1 MRFIIL
7 FLLLSPLFS
16 QDGTYDK
23 IIKDHDSAV
32 KEIFDKQI
40 VDQNKELERILAKED
55 YRTLTNQALIT
66 ALGFGLTWSQD
77 SPAPWWISVMI
88 IPVLKK
94 RKINNSN
101 DSIEVKNERKKR
113 LKRNVQLGSIPIYK
127 WVVIMLRTPKAI
139 LDNISS

>member
-40 VDQNKELERILAKED
+40 VDCIFVTVITPFDGRI
-55 YRTLTNQALIT
+55 
-66 ALGFGLTWSQD
+66 F
-77 SPAPWWISVMI
+77 
-88 IPVLKK
+88 
-94 RKINNSN
+94 
-101 DSIEVKNERKKR
+101 
-113 LKRNVQLGSIPIYK
+113 
-127 WVVIMLRTPKAI
+127 
-139 LDNISS
+139 